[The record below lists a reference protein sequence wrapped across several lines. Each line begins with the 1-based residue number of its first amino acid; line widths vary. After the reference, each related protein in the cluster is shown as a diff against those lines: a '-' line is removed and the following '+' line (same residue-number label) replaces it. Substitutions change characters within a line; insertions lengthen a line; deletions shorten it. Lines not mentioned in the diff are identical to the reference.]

1 MCNPTRCHEPAVH
14 NHIPI
19 TLFDW
24 ENQLMRACLIFIM
37 ILSFNCSREWK
48 SPFEPD
54 NGIPC
59 EGMVACYKFSGNTQD
74 ESTNSFHLGLI
85 KATYDTDRLN
95 QPNSAMLFNGLDAYL
110 VNNNLLTV
118 EHHFTISLWIKP
130 TTTHEIDEE
139 SISSCLG
146 TSGQKFAIGP
156 THGNSWSDKYAG
168 LGISAGTNGISV
180 YEHASYYM
188 PAVLVWE
195 GAVTGWTHVVVLY
208 QNKQCTLYVNGKKK
222 RIGLKSE
229 RDAQP
234 STRYF
239 GAAHHGSFSGDGI
252 MSFFPGLLDDVRVY
266 DRVLTTTEIETLY
279 YESENSVCCD
289 RS

>member
-1 MCNPTRCHEPAVH
+1 
-14 NHIPI
+14 
-19 TLFDW
+19 
-24 ENQLMRACLIFIM
+24 MRVCLIFIL
-37 ILSFNCSREWK
+37 ILSSNCSREWL
-48 SPFEPD
+48 SPFEPN

-59 EGMVACYKFSGNTQD
+59 EGMVACYKFSGNTHD
-74 ESTNSFHLGLI
+74 EGFNAFHLGLI
-85 KATYDTDRLN
+85 KATYATDRFN
-95 QPNSAMLFNGLDAYL
+95 QTNSAMLFNGIDAYL
-110 VNNNLLTV
+110 VNNNLLTI
-118 EHHFTISLWIKP
+118 ENRFTISLWIH
-130 TTTHEIDEE
+130 TTATHEIDEE

-156 THGNSWSDKYAG
+156 THGNRWSEKYVG

-180 YEHASYYM
+180 YEHASDYM

-239 GAAHHGSFSGDGI
+239 GAAYHGSLSGEGI
-252 MSFFPGLLDDVRVY
+252 MSFFPGRLDDIRIY
-266 DRVLTTTEIETLY
+266 NRVLTVTEIGALY
-279 YESENSVCCD
+279 EESLFSICNSD
-289 RS
+289 